1 MRREQKVDDDG
12 DGEFQNAVGFVG
24 MLLSHK
30 IHGAFKGAVERM
42 TGPGTVSAFKEK
54 GVLSVSEF
62 VLAGDNLVSKCPT
75 WSCHREREDS
85 EGDGG
90 EERIPRLDGDSF
102 PQRSPSSSSIFSLQL
117 FSRIFLWLKNQMTI
131 VSCGPEHRMLASLKE
146 RSIGNGRITEACNLV
161 VLSSVVLKLVV
172 ICNLV
177 SHGSL

>member
-42 TGPGTVSAFKEK
+42 TGPRTVSAFKEK

-75 WSCHREREDS
+75 WSWLVPIS
-85 EGDGG
+85 
-90 EERIPRLDGDSF
+90 IP
-102 PQRSPSSSSIFSLQL
+102 
-117 FSRIFLWLKNQMTI
+117 T
-131 VSCGPEHRMLASLKE
+131 C
-146 RSIGNGRITEACNLV
+146 
-161 VLSSVVLKLVV
+161 
-172 ICNLV
+172 
-177 SHGSL
+177 